1 VNYEL
6 PTIAPARDRRVRRS
20 RAALLGAAIALVSER
35 GTAAIPLSDIAEA
48 ADVSRQLIYQQ
59 FGDRD
64 TLLLE
69 AALDLAQRELLPRVT
84 GVSPESPGRAR
95 ALVMAQHFADYR
107 LFYRAMMTG
116 SCAFALNKAL
126 TGLIM
131 PLNRRVVQQTYGE
144 EFDEDMVEGVAMFL
158 TGGAA
163 AIFNT
168 WVVEGADPLDPEKF
182 TDRYMRMVSVVTDAM
197 RRSTAVTRGEE
208 QGQ

>member
-1 VNYEL
+1 M
-6 PTIAPARDRRVRRS
+6 RRS
-20 RAALLGAAIALVSER
+20 RAALLGAAVALVTEQ

-69 AALDLAQRELLPRVT
+69 AALDLAQRELLPRVAEAPPGST
-84 GVSPESPGRAR
+84 GRDR
-95 ALVMAQHFADYR
+95 ALAMAQYFADYR
-107 LFYRAMMTG
+107 AFYQAMLTG

-131 PLNRRVVQQTYGE
+131 PLNRRVVQRIYGE
-144 EFDEDMVEGVAMFL
+144 RLEEDMVEGVAMFL

-163 AIFNT
+163 AIFNA
-168 WVVEGADPLDPEKF
+168 WVVEGEDPLDPEEF

-197 RRSTAVTRGEE
+197 RQSTAVTRGKE

>member
-1 VNYEL
+1 VNFEL

-35 GTAAIPLSDIAEA
+35 GTTAIPLSDIAEA

-69 AALDLAQRELLPRVT
+69 AALDLAQRELLPAVADA
-84 GVSPESPGRAR
+84 SPATGRAK
-95 ALVMAQHFADYR
+95 ALAMARYFADYR
-107 LFYRAMMTG
+107 LFYRAMLTG
-116 SCAFALNKAL
+116 ACAFDLNKAL
-126 TGLIM
+126 TGMIM
-131 PLNRRVVQQTYGE
+131 PLNRRVVQRIYGE
-144 EFDEDMVEGVAMFL
+144 QLDGDMVEGIALFL

-163 AIFNT
+163 AIFND
-168 WVVEGADPLDPEKF
+168 WVVEGTDPLDPEEF

-197 RRSTAVTRGEE
+197 RQSNAGSHGKE
-208 QGQ
+208 QAQ